1 MPGNLQELMFI
12 EFYRSTVALLL
23 LSSSLIS
30 VSSSS
35 CHRMWRE
42 PRACCFVS
50 FRPFARHETMVG
62 EKGVGRCPGKILKF
76 KNKKLHLKCS
86 EDVHSIVLLPLLLTR
101 NHIPEMAFEI

>member
-1 MPGNLQELMFI
+1 MPGNPQELTFI

-35 CHRMWRE
+35 CHRTWRE
-42 PRACCFVS
+42 PRACCSVS

-62 EKGVGRCPGKILKF
+62 EKGIGRCPGKTLEF
-76 KNKKLHLKCS
+76 RNKKLHLECS
-86 EDVHSIVLLPLLLTR
+86 EGAHSVVLLPRLLIR